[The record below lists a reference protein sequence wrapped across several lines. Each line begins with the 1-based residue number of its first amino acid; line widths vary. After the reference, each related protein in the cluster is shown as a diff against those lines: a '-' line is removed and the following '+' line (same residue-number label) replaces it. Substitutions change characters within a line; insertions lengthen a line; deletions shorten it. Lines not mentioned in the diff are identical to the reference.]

1 MTFEESDAKAERVA
15 VLSSPSSTTDLA
27 VDVLGHSADKRLV
40 GAMTYFTFRQD
51 GRLNCALGQVTDIT
65 LRNQWVEG
73 ATMRTLIRD
82 RARVDPLTER
92 QDTHLATV
100 TVGAVF
106 CQKEAGFEQSQMGTV
121 PATGTAIKLVGND
134 LVDSLLGPYSDVM
147 CRIGRFYGNE
157 TLFPA
162 WFRHFGP
169 GRYGTNE
176 AYHLG
181 IFGKTG
187 SGKSV
192 LAQILLC
199 GYAVH
204 PEMSIFVMDP
214 QGEFFRNFAPGTPA
228 RQLIEG
234 TFGREVLTL
243 NAKDIWLVDSRYRL
257 FLEILSRT
265 PFFSTL
271 TIVAE
276 ENRERARAVIAKA
289 IEDYRLPV
297 TGKAP
302 APWEVQERGVFDAV
316 WATLGEEDSRRAI
329 YTSDSTF
336 NRLTTYYN
344 KASPDEMYDLWA
356 RTARLFSN
364 AGRKGARKIT
374 EIVDTVLDTQR
385 GRVVVID
392 LSEEN
397 APTNFMWDEG
407 VKLVVLRTFLQALR
421 DRAEAQFRLGKRL
434 NTLVLIDEAHRFAP
448 RDLPEDDFDRRSLRA
463 LLVDSARTTRKYGL
477 GWGFISQTLSSIDRE
492 LSGQLRIYVFGY
504 GLAWGSELRALE
516 ELMGGS
522 DAIRLYQSF
531 RDPETSLGERQYPF
545 MVTGPLSP
553 LSFSGAPLFFTALR
567 WPDEVVA
574 QLTPKARARQA

>member
-1 MTFEESDAKAERVA
+1 MGFKEIDAKSERVA
-15 VLSSPSSTTDLA
+15 VLSSPSSTTDLM
-27 VDVLGHSADKRLV
+27 VDVLGHSVDKRLV
-40 GAMTYFTFRQD
+40 GAMTYFSFQQD
-51 GRLNCALGQVTDIT
+51 GRLNCALGQITDIT
-65 LRNQWVEG
+65 LRNMWVEG

-82 RARVDPLTER
+82 RGRVDPLTER
-92 QDTHLATV
+92 QDTHVATV
-100 TVGAVF
+100 SVGAVF
-106 CQKEAGFEQSQMGTV
+106 CQREVGFEQSQMGTV
-121 PATGTAIKLVGND
+121 PATGTPMKLVGND
-134 LVDSLLGPYSDVM
+134 LLDTLLDTYSDVI

-162 WFRHFGP
+162 WFRHFGT

-176 AYHLG
+176 AYHVG

-192 LAQILLC
+192 LAEILLC

-204 PEMSIFVMDP
+204 PEMSIFVIDP
-214 QGEFFRNFAPGTPA
+214 QGQFYRDFAPGTPA
-228 RQLIEG
+228 RALVEK

-243 NAKDIWLVDSRYRL
+243 NARDIWLTSSNYTL
-257 FLEILSRT
+257 FLDVLSRT
-265 PFFSTL
+265 KFFSNL
-271 TIVAE
+271 VIVAE
-276 ENRERARAVIAKA
+276 ENRERARAA
-289 IEDYRLPV
+289 ISGAIGDHRRPGNSEPP
-297 TGKAP
+297 K
-302 APWEVQERGVFDAV
+302 PWELHERDVFEAV
-316 WATLGEEDSRRAI
+316 WAALGEEDVRRAI
-329 YTSDSTF
+329 YTSDATF

-344 KASPDEMYDLWA
+344 RANPEAMYGIW
-356 RTARLFSN
+356 RKTARLFSN
-364 AGRKGARKIT
+364 AGRPNSMKVND
-374 EIVDTVLDTQR
+374 IVDTVLDGKR
-385 GRVVVID
+385 GRFVVID
-392 LSEEN
+392 LSEES
-397 APTNFMWDEG
+397 APPDFMWDEG
-407 VKLVVLRTFLQALR
+407 VKLVVLRTVIEALR
-421 DRAEAQFRLGKRL
+421 DRAEAQYRKGERL
-434 NTLVLIDEAHRFAP
+434 NTFVLMDEAHRFAP
-448 RDLPEDDFDRRSLRA
+448 RDVPEENFDLRTLRR

-492 LSGQLRIYVFGY
+492 LSGQLRIYIFGY

-574 QLTPKARARQA
+574 QLAPKARKS